1 MRMSLTIT
9 SGGPAA
15 IASSADSALCA
26 KATANPSWLKTS
38 QSSSHVTR
46 SSSTTVI
53 RAPLRAM
60 RHLRQ
65 RDPHAEPRA
74 TRRRRIDIDPAP
86 LLGQNLTGD
95 GETKAGSGRL
105 GRPER
110 LEEVVLLCG
119 RRGGGGILHGHP
131 DQGRAVG
138 RG

>member
-1 MRMSLTIT
+1 MRMSLAIT

-53 RAPLRAM
+53 RARLRAM

-65 RDPHAEPRA
+65 RDPQAEPRS
-74 TRRRRIDIDPAP
+74 TRRGRIDIDRAP

-110 LEEVVLLCG
+110 LEEVGL
-119 RRGGGGILHGHP
+119 R
-131 DQGRAVG
+131 VG
-138 RG
+138 RQARAGLLPRPL